1 MKLNKLIT
9 VRVLVQLCL
18 IAMLTV
24 SCVDLN
30 EDPPSD
36 LSPQNFYSSEDEF
49 NSALTG
55 IIKALYSDWSGFDYG
70 YDLIL
75 ASGAEDVRSD
85 ADIFKNF
92 DKLVPNDREVVI
104 HDFWQKAYQA
114 ISNANTLIANLKNAE
129 NEKEEVIDAIEGQA
143 RFLRAFTYFYLVRF
157 FGSIQLTTYENQND
171 VANVKQSTIEEV
183 YTNAII
189 PDLLIAEEKLP
200 LSFTEKGRPTRG
212 AAKTLLAKVY
222 LTMSG
227 WPIKKP
233 EIYYPLA
240 MQKAN
245 EIMDSQNEYGYEL
258 EEDYADLWKQTNKL
272 TSKEFIFTFY
282 GSIAEEGLA
291 GSHMDI
297 ATRYWGN
304 GEGGWG
310 DYYSETRFF
319 DVFPDGLR
327 KEATFTSV
335 FADGTTFL
343 EAKTQP
349 HIAKY
354 RDGGN
359 RVGTNSEGFRPIL
372 RYADVLLIYAEAAN
386 YVNNGPTTE
395 ILNALNE
402 VHVRAGLDRY
412 PRGMTQQEFD
422 KAVLDERAW
431 EFACEGDRWHD
442 LVRREKVVEANI
454 DEYPNVKQSARLLPK
469 PGTEII
475 PGILDQNEY

>member
-1 MKLNKLIT
+1 MKLNKLIA
-9 VRVLVQLCL
+9 VYLCFAAL
-18 IAMLTV
+18 LAV

-30 EDPPSD
+30 ENPPSD
-36 LSPQNFYSSEDEF
+36 LSPQNFYTSEDEF

-92 DKLVPNDREVVI
+92 DRLVPNDREVVI
-104 HDFWQKAYQA
+104 HDFWQKAYIA
-114 ISNANTLIANLKNAE
+114 ISNANALIANLGNAHHVMPE
-129 NEKEEVIDAIEGQA
+129 SIDAIEGQA

-157 FGSIQLTTYENQND
+157 FGPVQVTAYENQSD
-171 VANVKQSTIEEV
+171 ITSVRQSTVEEV
-183 YTNAII
+183 YLHSII
-189 PDLLIAEEKLP
+189 PDLKIAEEKLP
-200 LSFTEKGRPTRG
+200 LSFEEKGRPTRG

-222 LTMSG
+222 LTMAG
-227 WPIKKP
+227 WPVKKP
-233 EIYYPLA
+233 DVYYPLA
-240 MQKAN
+240 MEKAF
-245 EIMDSQNEYGYEL
+245 EIMDSLTVYGYGL
-258 EEDYADLWKQTNKL
+258 ETDCASLWTQANKL

-282 GSIAEEGLA
+282 GSIAEGGIA
-291 GSHMDI
+291 GSHIDI
-297 ATRYWGN
+297 ATRYWGS

-319 DVFPDGLR
+319 DAFPEGPR
-327 KEATFTSV
+327 KDATFTSV
-335 FADGTTFL
+335 FADGTTFV
-343 EAKTQP
+343 EAQTQP

-359 RVGTNSEGFRPIL
+359 RVGTNAEGFRPVL

-386 YVNNGPTTE
+386 YVHNGPTTE
-395 ILNALNE
+395 ALKALND
-402 VHVRAGLDRY
+402 VRTRAGLEKH
-412 PRGMTQQEFD
+412 PRGMMQQEFD

-442 LVRREKVVEANI
+442 LVRRERVVEANA
-454 DEYPNVKQSARLLPK
+454 DEHPNVKPSARLLPK

-475 PGILDQNEY
+475 PGMLEQNE

>member
-1 MKLNKLIT
+1 MKLNKLIA
-9 VRVLVQLCL
+9 VYLCFVAL
-18 IAMLTV
+18 FAV

-30 EDPPSD
+30 ENPPSN
-36 LSPQNFYSSEDEF
+36 LSPQNYYTSEDEF

-92 DKLVPNDREVVI
+92 DRLIPNDREVVI
-104 HDFWQKAYQA
+104 HDFWQKAYIA
-114 ISNANTLIANLKNAE
+114 ISNANTLIANLQNAQ
-129 NEKEEVIDAIEGQA
+129 NLREEVIDPIEGQA

-157 FGSIQLTTYENQND
+157 FGQVQVTTYENQSD
-171 VANVKQSTIEEV
+171 IAHVKQSAIEEV
-183 YTNAII
+183 YTNVII
-189 PDLLIAEEKLP
+189 PDLKIAEEKLP
-200 LSFTEKGRPTRG
+200 LSFAEKGRPTRG

-222 LTMSG
+222 LTMAG
-227 WPIKKP
+227 WPVKQP
-233 EIYYPLA
+233 DVYYPLA
-240 MQKAN
+240 MEKAS
-245 EIMDSQNEYGYEL
+245 EIMDSLDVYGYDL
-258 EEDYADLWKQTNKL
+258 ETDYADLWKQENKL

-282 GSIAEEGLA
+282 GSIAEGGVG

-319 DVFPDGLR
+319 DAFPEGRR

-343 EAKTQP
+343 EALTQP

-354 RDGGN
+354 REGGN
-359 RVGTNSEGFRPIL
+359 RVGTNAEGFRPVL

-386 YVNNGPTTE
+386 YVNNGPTTGA
-395 ILNALNE
+395 LNALNE
-402 VHVRAGLDRY
+402 VHIRAGLDRL
-412 PRGMTQQEFD
+412 PRGMMQQEFD

-442 LVRREKVVEANI
+442 LVRREMVVSANV
-454 DEYPNVKQSARLLPK
+454 DEHPNVKPSARLLPK

-475 PGILDQNEY
+475 PGILEQNE